1 MREAL
6 EALERDWMRTLR
18 SQNKASSTQ
27 RIYSTAALQL
37 IDFLDSAGRLRAPEA
52 LTKRDLE
59 AFMEHM
65 TTTRSAST
73 ANVTY
78 RALQQ
83 WFRWMIDEEEIAASP
98 MARMHPPI
106 VPEQPVP
113 VLTMDQLRALL
124 AACKSNAVLDRRDAA
139 IIRLLV
145 DTGGRLAEVAGL
157 TVGDVDFEADVVH
170 VMGKGRRGRAL
181 PFGQQTG
188 VALGRYL
195 RVRTR
200 DQCQARPELWLS
212 EKSRG
217 PLKADGTKQMLR
229 RRGDAVG
236 IDGLHAHMFR
246 HTAAHRWLPTAGRRP
261 T

>member
-1 MREAL
+1 
-6 EALERDWMRTLR
+6 
-18 SQNKASSTQ
+18 
-27 RIYSTAALQL
+27 
-37 IDFLDSAGRLRAPEA
+37 
-52 LTKRDLE
+52 
-59 AFMEHM
+59 
-65 TTTRSAST
+65 
-73 ANVTY
+73 
-78 RALQQ
+78 
-83 WFRWMIDEEEIAASP
+83 

-124 AACKSNAVLDRRDAA
+124 AGCKSNAVLDRRDAA

-145 DTGGRLAEVAGL
+145 DTGGRLGEVAGL
-157 TVGDVDFEADVVH
+157 TLQDVDFENDVIH

-195 RVRTR
+195 RVRAR
-200 DQCQARPELWLS
+200 DQWQARPEVWPS
-212 EKSRG
+212 EKNRG
-217 PLKADGTKQMLR
+217 PLAADGIKQMLR

-246 HTAAHRWLPTAGRRP
+246 HTAAHRWLADGRIGNRPDADHGLEVPADAPPVRRVPGRRAGPGCSPPVGVGRPTLTCEAAGRGPALGCPLTRGP
-261 T
+261 R